1 MSITHSY
8 INHTQVRLFYKVL
21 CTSLVIMK
29 VPNMFQSVIQSLRKE
44 LTLNDILWG
53 IIPLILFILS
63 NNRYSISYVDGL
75 LTQGSLVTVAL
86 TNIVVALLLS
96 VRKIW
101 PEQAAIIFIVIC
113 IVQVIFGP
121 AQLFADFFGFVLLVN
136 AIARGNPTHTKV
148 FVITAYITTIL
159 SCALISWNVVMGPI
173 YGNNHSKS
181 SYTCS
186 VRNINSS
193 NIKNCV
199 SNILNFAIPSII
211 FAIIITTITVII
223 GYWQRTHV
231 HTIQL
236 LQEHNNAIR
245 AYRRKAQHI
254 AVTAERARIARDMH
268 DIVAHTLSII
278 IVQADGGRYAAT
290 QNISL
295 AKKTMHI
302 IKNEAER
309 AVHDMRRLL
318 EALTDAPSGKLD
330 FNHVP
335 SLIEQAKI
343 ASPKNIFWHTVD
355 GINSS
360 NKLNK
365 NAQTVAYRIIQEALT
380 NIRKH
385 AGECVK
391 VNIHEEWN
399 NQGLTLKITNEIH
412 KIEANQ
418 EQNSGAPH
426 KNGYGL
432 IGMKERIENLHGT
445 LDYGKL
451 NDGTFSIVA
460 FIPYSYSADQSN
472 STASVLN
479 SIHNVT
485 NKNAKVNNQA
495 EAQTKPANVK
505 PADVNVPTSSNVLPY
520 VLPEANTSKNR
531 IEKVSQWFEQHWL
544 IGDIIYA
551 SPWVVMMLFLPTY
564 DFIVGVGMSS
574 QYSNSLSLQILYKV
588 FTLTTMVPFMFRRK
602 APTACAIVAAVFSAI
617 QLILL
622 PDILFANFFIP
633 NIIYAAVL
641 YGKKRAWQWVSA
653 VVLAESAIFAV
664 KIGIATKNIPQTET
678 PIRFFTSNIATTNF
692 YDFMQ
697 FASVGLVFGF
707 IVAIICFT
715 VIAFAYYRRNDD
727 NNLLLLKARRTE
739 LEQEQKQLEVLAANA
754 ERQRLSSNIQQ
765 KVAITLHKVID
776 AANSGIDMLN
786 KYEKTNSNAE
796 NTESTETEKP
806 QEQSEEISKAFK
818 NIGDEGRSA
827 LKYMRKL
834 LGVLR
839 ETGSSV
845 HSANNT
851 ANVAEIAIRPA
862 APLDE
867 QIQHNAINK
876 Q

>member
-1 MSITHSY
+1 MKIS
-8 INHTQVRLFYKVL
+8 HTFNSCIQRLR
-21 CTSLVIMK
+21 T
-29 VPNMFQSVIQSLRKE
+29 E

-53 IIPLILFILS
+53 IIPFILFMLS
-63 NNRYSISYVDGL
+63 SDRYVISNVDGF
-75 LTQGSLVTVAL
+75 LTQGSLITVTL
-86 TNIVVALLLS
+86 INIVVALLLS
-96 VRKIW
+96 VQKLW
-101 PEQAAIIFIVIC
+101 PEQSATIFIVIC
-113 IVQVIFGP
+113 IVQVAFGST
-121 AQLFADFFGFVLLVN
+121 QLFADFFGFVLLVN
-136 AIARGNPTHTKV
+136 AIARGNPEHSKA
-148 FVITAYITTIL
+148 FVIAAYVTTVL
-159 SCALISWNVVMGPI
+159 SYAIISWNIVMGPI
-173 YGNNHSKS
+173 YGNNHSKA

-186 VRNINSS
+186 VQHINSS

-236 LQEHNNAIR
+236 LQDHNNAIR

-290 QNISL
+290 KDISL
-295 AKKTMHI
+295 AKKTMYI

-318 EALTDAPSGKLD
+318 EALTDAPSGQLD
-330 FNHVP
+330 FNHIP

-355 GINSS
+355 GINSQ
-360 NKLNK
+360 NRFNTD
-365 NAQTVAYRIIQEALT
+365 AQTVAYRVVQESLT

-385 AGECVK
+385 AGDGVK
-391 VNIHEEWN
+391 INIHEQWK

-412 KIEANQ
+412 KTEANQ
-418 EQNSGAPH
+418 TQNSNAQH

-432 IGMKERIENLHGT
+432 IGMKERLENLHGT
-445 LDYGKL
+445 LDYGKM

-485 NKNAKVNNQA
+485 HKNAKVNNQA
-495 EAQTKPANVK
+495 EAQTKPENANVS
-505 PADVNVPTSSNVLPY
+505 TSSEVSTNVLPY

-531 IEKVSQWFEQHWL
+531 IEKVSQWFEQHWI
-544 IGDIIYA
+544 IGDVIYA
-551 SPWVVMMLFLPTY
+551 SPWTVLMLFIPTY
-564 DFIVGVGMSS
+564 DFIVGNVMHS
-574 QYSNSLSLQILYKV
+574 QYSSSLLVQILYIV

-602 APTACAIVAAVFSAI
+602 APTMCAIIAAVFSAI
-617 QLILL
+617 QLICL
-622 PDILFANFFIP
+622 PNILFANFFIP
-633 NIIYAAVL
+633 AIVYAAVL
-641 YGKKRAWQWVSA
+641 YGKKHAWQWVSA

-664 KIGIATKNIPQTET
+664 KIGVASRNIPQNET
-678 PIRFFTSNIATTNF
+678 PIRFFTSNAYTTNF
-692 YDFMQ
+692 YDIMQ
-697 FASVGLVFGF
+697 MASVGLIFGF
-707 IVAIICFT
+707 IVALICFAA
-715 VIAFAYYRRNDD
+715 IAFAYYRRNDD
-727 NNLLLLKARRTE
+727 NNLLILKARRTE

-754 ERQRLSSNIQQ
+754 ERQRISANIQQ
-765 KVAITLHKVID
+765 KVAVTLHKVID

-796 NTESTETEKP
+796 NQKSKEPEQL
-806 QEQSEEISKAFK
+806 QEQSEAISKAFK
-818 NIGDEGRSA
+818 NISDEGRSA

-834 LGVLR
+834 LGILR

-845 HSANNT
+845 NSANNS
-851 ANVAEIAIRPA
+851 ANVSEIAVRPA

-867 QIQHNAINK
+867 QIQHNALNTTH
-876 Q
+876 

>member
-1 MSITHSY
+1 MKISRTFNSCI
-8 INHTQVRLFYKVL
+8 QRLR
-21 CTSLVIMK
+21 
-29 VPNMFQSVIQSLRKE
+29 NE

-63 NNRYSISYVDGL
+63 SNRYVISNVDGF
-75 LTQGSLVTVAL
+75 LTQSSLITVTL
-86 TNIVVALLLS
+86 INIVVALLLS
-96 VRKIW
+96 LRKLW
-101 PEQAAIIFIVIC
+101 PEQAATIFIVIC
-113 IVQVIFGP
+113 IVQVAFGP
-121 AQLFADFFGFVLLVN
+121 TQLFADFFGFVLLVN
-136 AIARGNPTHTKV
+136 AIARGNPEHSKA
-148 FVITAYITTIL
+148 FVIAAYVTTVL
-159 SCALISWNVVMGPI
+159 SCAIISWNAVMGPI

-186 VRNINSS
+186 VRNIDSS

-211 FAIIITTITVII
+211 FAIITTTITVII

-236 LQEHNNAIR
+236 LQDHNNSIR
-245 AYRRKAQHI
+245 AYRKKAQHI

-290 QNISL
+290 KDISL

-318 EALTDAPSGKLD
+318 ESLTDAPSGQLD

-355 GINSS
+355 GINSQ
-360 NKLNK
+360 NRLNAD
-365 NAQTVAYRIIQEALT
+365 AQTVAYRVVQESLT

-385 AGECVK
+385 AGDGVK
-391 VNIHEEWN
+391 VNIHEQWN

-412 KIEANQ
+412 KTEANQ
-418 EQNSGAPH
+418 TQNSNAQH

-432 IGMKERIENLHGT
+432 IGMKERLENLHGT

-485 NKNAKVNNQA
+485 HKNAKVNNESAAQA
-495 EAQTKPANVK
+495 EPANVK

-551 SPWVVMMLFLPTY
+551 SPWVVMMLFIPTY
-564 DFIVGVGMSS
+564 DFTVGTGMTS
-574 QYSNSLSLQILYKV
+574 QYSSSLSSQILYRV
-588 FTLTTMVPFMFRRK
+588 FTLTTMIPFMFRRK
-602 APTACAIVAAVFSAI
+602 SPTTCAIVAAVFSAI
-617 QLILL
+617 QLIFL
-622 PDILFANFFIP
+622 PNILFANFFIP
-633 NIIYAAVL
+633 NIIYTAVL

-653 VVLAESAIFAV
+653 IVLAESAIFAV
-664 KIGIATKNIPQTET
+664 KIGIATRNIPQNET
-678 PIRFFTSNIATTNF
+678 PIQFFASNAYTTNF
-692 YDFMQ
+692 YDIMQ
-697 FASVGLVFGF
+697 MASVGLAFGF
-707 IVAIICFT
+707 VVALICFT
-715 VIAFAYYRRNDD
+715 VIAFAYSRRNDD

-754 ERQRLSSNIQQ
+754 ERQRLSANIQQ
-765 KVAITLHKVID
+765 KVAVTLHKVID

-786 KYEKTNSNAE
+786 EYEEARNNIKNQNCA
-796 NTESTETEKP
+796 KP
-806 QEQSEEISKAFK
+806 EQALEQSEAIRKSFK
-818 NIGDEGRSA
+818 NISDEGRSA

-834 LGVLR
+834 LGILR
-839 ETGSSV
+839 ETSSSV
-845 HSANNT
+845 NSTNNSANVT
-851 ANVAEIAIRPA
+851 EIAVRPA
-862 APLDE
+862 PSLDE
-867 QIQHNAINK
+867 QIQHNALNK
-876 Q
+876 QE

>member
-1 MSITHSY
+1 
-8 INHTQVRLFYKVL
+8 
-21 CTSLVIMK
+21 MK
-29 VPNMFQSVIQSLRKE
+29 VPNMFQSVIQRLRKE
-44 LTLNDILWG
+44 LTLNDILWF
-53 IIPLILFILS
+53 IIPFVLFILS
-63 NNRYSISYVDGL
+63 SNRYVISNVDGF
-75 LTQGSLVTVAL
+75 LTQSSLIAL
-86 TNIVVALLLS
+86 ILINIVVALLLS
-96 VRKIW
+96 VRKLW
-101 PEQAAIIFIVIC
+101 PEHAAITFIVIC
-113 IVQVIFGP
+113 IMQVIFGP
-121 AQLFADFFGFVLLVN
+121 IQLFADFFGFVLLVN
-136 AIARGNPTHTKV
+136 AIARGNPEHSKA
-148 FVITAYITTIL
+148 FVIASYVTTVL
-159 SCALISWNVVMGPI
+159 SCALISWNAVMGPI

-199 SNILNFAIPSII
+199 SNILDFAIPSII

-236 LQEHNNAIR
+236 LQDHNNAIR
-245 AYRRKAQHI
+245 AYRKKAQHI

-290 QNISL
+290 KDISL

-318 EALTDAPSGKLD
+318 EALTDAPSGQLD

-355 GINSS
+355 GMNSQ
-360 NKLNK
+360 NRLNAD
-365 NAQTVAYRIIQEALT
+365 AQTVAYRVVQESLT

-385 AGECVK
+385 AGDGIK
-391 VNIHEEWN
+391 INIHEQWKD
-399 NQGLTLKITNEIH
+399 QGLTLKITNEIH

-418 EQNSGAPH
+418 TQNSGAPH

-445 LDYGKL
+445 LDYGKM

-460 FIPYSYSADQSN
+460 FIPYSYSTDESN

-479 SIHNVT
+479 SIYNVT
-485 NKNAKVNNQA
+485 HNAKVNNQA
-495 EAQTKPANVK
+495 EAQTKPENANVS
-505 PADVNVPTSSNVLPY
+505 TSSEVSTNVLPY

-622 PDILFANFFIP
+622 PNILFANFFIP

-664 KIGIATKNIPQTET
+664 KIGISSKNIPQTET

-806 QEQSEEISKAFK
+806 QEQSEAISKAFK
-818 NIGDEGRSA
+818 NISDEGRSA
-827 LKYMRKL
+827 LKYLRKL
-834 LGVLR
+834 LGILR

-845 HSANNT
+845 NSANKG

-867 QIQHNAINK
+867 QIQHNALNK

>member
-1 MSITHSY
+1 
-8 INHTQVRLFYKVL
+8 
-21 CTSLVIMK
+21 MK
-29 VPNMFQSVIQSLRKE
+29 VPNMFQSVIQRLRKE

-63 NNRYSISYVDGL
+63 SDRYVISNVDGF
-75 LTQGSLVTVAL
+75 LTQGSLITVTL
-86 TNIVVALLLS
+86 INIVVALLLS
-96 VRKIW
+96 LRKLW
-101 PEQAAIIFIVIC
+101 PEQAATIFIVIC
-113 IVQVIFGP
+113 IVQVAFGP
-121 AQLFADFFGFVLLVN
+121 TQLFADFFGFVLLVN
-136 AIARGNPTHTKV
+136 AIARGNPEHSKA
-148 FVITAYITTIL
+148 FVIAAYVTTVL
-159 SCALISWNVVMGPI
+159 SCAVISWNTVMGPI
-173 YGNNHSKS
+173 YGTNHSKA

-186 VRNINSS
+186 VQNINSS
-193 NIKNCV
+193 SIKNCV

-236 LQEHNNAIR
+236 LQDHNNAIR

-290 QNISL
+290 KDISL

-318 EALTDAPSGKLD
+318 EALTDAPSCQLD
-330 FNHVP
+330 FNHIP

-355 GINSS
+355 GINSQ
-360 NKLNK
+360 NRLNTD
-365 NAQTVAYRIIQEALT
+365 AQTVAYRVVQESLT

-399 NQGLTLKITNEIH
+399 NQGLKLKITNEIH

-418 EQNSGAPH
+418 TQNSNAPH

-472 STASVLN
+472 TTVSVLN

-485 NKNAKVNNQA
+485 HKNAKVNNESAAQA
-495 EAQTKPANVK
+495 NPANVK
-505 PADVNVPTSSNVLPY
+505 PADVNVPTSSKVLPK
-520 VLPEANTSKNR
+520 VLPETNASQNR

-564 DFIVGVGMSS
+564 DFIVGVGISS

-588 FTLTTMVPFMFRRK
+588 FTLTTMIPFMFRRK

-622 PDILFANFFIP
+622 PNILFANFFIP

-641 YGKKRAWQWVSA
+641 YGKKHAWQWVSS

-664 KIGIATKNIPQTET
+664 KIGISSKNIPQTET

-707 IVAIICFT
+707 IVALICFAA
-715 VIAFAYYRRNDD
+715 IAFAYSRRNDD
-727 NNLLLLKARRTE
+727 NNLLILKARRTE

-796 NTESTETEKP
+796 NRKSSEPEQS

-845 HSANNT
+845 HSANNA
-851 ANVAEIAIRPA
+851 ANVTEIAIRPA

-867 QIQHNAINK
+867 QIQHNALNK
-876 Q
+876 KD

>member
-1 MSITHSY
+1 MKISRTFNSCI
-8 INHTQVRLFYKVL
+8 QRLR
-21 CTSLVIMK
+21 
-29 VPNMFQSVIQSLRKE
+29 NE

-63 NNRYSISYVDGL
+63 SDRYVISNVDGF
-75 LTQGSLVTVAL
+75 LTQGSLITVTL
-86 TNIVVALLLS
+86 INIVVALLLS
-96 VRKIW
+96 VRKLW
-101 PEQAAIIFIVIC
+101 PEQSATIFIVIC

-121 AQLFADFFGFVLLVN
+121 TQLFADFFGFVLLVN
-136 AIARGNPTHTKV
+136 AIARGNTEHSKA
-148 FVITAYITTIL
+148 FVIAAYVTTVL
-159 SCALISWNVVMGPI
+159 SCAVISWNIVMGPI
-173 YGNNHSKS
+173 YGINHSKA

-186 VRNINSS
+186 VQNINSS

-236 LQEHNNAIR
+236 LQDHNNAIR
-245 AYRRKAQHI
+245 AYRKKAQNI

-290 QNISL
+290 KDISL

-318 EALTDAPSGKLD
+318 EALTDAPSCQLD
-330 FNHVP
+330 FNHIP

-355 GINSS
+355 GINSQ
-360 NKLNK
+360 NRFNTD
-365 NAQTVAYRIIQEALT
+365 AQTVAYRVVQESLT

-399 NQGLTLKITNEIH
+399 NQGLKLKITNEIN
-412 KIEANQ
+412 KLEANQ
-418 EQNSGAPH
+418 EQNSGVPH

-485 NKNAKVNNQA
+485 HKNAKVNNQA
-495 EAQTKPANVK
+495 EAQTKPENANVS
-505 PADVNVPTSSNVLPY
+505 TSSEVSTNVLPY
-520 VLPEANTSKNR
+520 VLPETNASQNR

-564 DFIVGVGMSS
+564 DFTVGTGMTS
-574 QYSNSLSLQILYKV
+574 QYSSSLSSQILYRV
-588 FTLTTMVPFMFRRK
+588 FTLTTMIPFMFRRK
-602 APTACAIVAAVFSAI
+602 SPTTCAIVAAVFSAI
-617 QLILL
+617 QLIFL
-622 PDILFANFFIP
+622 PNILFANFFIP
-633 NIIYAAVL
+633 NIIYTAVL

-664 KIGIATKNIPQTET
+664 KIGIATRNIPQNET
-678 PIRFFTSNIATTNF
+678 PIQFFASNAYTTNF
-692 YDFMQ
+692 YDIMQ
-697 FASVGLVFGF
+697 MASVGLAFGF
-707 IVAIICFT
+707 VVALICFT
-715 VIAFAYYRRNDD
+715 VIAFAYSRRNDD

-754 ERQRLSSNIQQ
+754 ERQRLSANIQQ
-765 KVAITLHKVID
+765 KVAVTLHKVID

-786 KYEKTNSNAE
+786 EYEEARNNIKNQNCA
-796 NTESTETEKP
+796 KP
-806 QEQSEEISKAFK
+806 EQALEQSEAIRKSFK
-818 NIGDEGRSA
+818 NISDEGRSA

-834 LGVLR
+834 LGILR
-839 ETGSSV
+839 ETSSSV
-845 HSANNT
+845 NSTNNSANVT
-851 ANVAEIAIRPA
+851 EIAVRPA
-862 APLDE
+862 PSLDE
-867 QIQHNAINK
+867 QIQHNALNK
-876 Q
+876 QE

>member
-1 MSITHSY
+1 
-8 INHTQVRLFYKVL
+8 
-21 CTSLVIMK
+21 MK
-29 VPNMFQSVIQSLRKE
+29 VPNMFQSVIQRLRKE

-63 NNRYSISYVDGL
+63 SDRYVISNVDGF
-75 LTQGSLVTVAL
+75 LTQGSLITVTL
-86 TNIVVALLLS
+86 INIVVALLLS
-96 VRKIW
+96 LRKLW
-101 PEQAAIIFIVIC
+101 PEQAATIFIVIC

-121 AQLFADFFGFVLLVN
+121 TQLFADFFGFVLLVN
-136 AIARGNPTHTKV
+136 AIARGNTEHSKA
-148 FVITAYITTIL
+148 FVIAAYVTTVL
-159 SCALISWNVVMGPI
+159 SCAVISWNIVMGPI
-173 YGNNHSKS
+173 YGINHSKA

-186 VRNINSS
+186 VQNINSS
-193 NIKNCV
+193 SIKNCV

-236 LQEHNNAIR
+236 LQDYNNSIR
-245 AYRRKAQHI
+245 TYRKKAQHI

-290 QNISL
+290 KDISL

-318 EALTDAPSGKLD
+318 EALTDAPSAQLD
-330 FNHVP
+330 FNHIP

-355 GINSS
+355 GINSQ
-360 NKLNK
+360 NRLNAD
-365 NAQTVAYRIIQEALT
+365 AQTVAYRVVQESLT

-385 AGECVK
+385 AGDGIK
-391 VNIHEEWN
+391 INIHEQWKD
-399 NQGLTLKITNEIH
+399 QGLTLKITNEIN
-412 KIEANQ
+412 KLEANQ
-418 EQNSGAPH
+418 EQNSGVPH

-485 NKNAKVNNQA
+485 NKNAKVNNQSA
-495 EAQTKPANVK
+495 AQTKPANVK
-505 PADVNVPTSSNVLPY
+505 PADVNVPTSSKVLPY

-588 FTLTTMVPFMFRRK
+588 FTLTTMIPFMFRRK

-622 PDILFANFFIP
+622 PNILFANFFIP

-664 KIGIATKNIPQTET
+664 KIGISSKNIPQTET

-707 IVAIICFT
+707 IVALICFAA
-715 VIAFAYYRRNDD
+715 IAFAYSRRNDD
-727 NNLLLLKARRTE
+727 NNLMLLKARRTE
-739 LEQEQKQLEVLAANA
+739 LEKEQKQLAILAANA
-754 ERQRLSSNIQQ
+754 ERQRLSANIQQ
-765 KVAITLHKVID
+765 KVAVTLHKVID

-786 KYEKTNSNAE
+786 EYEEARNNIKNQNCA
-796 NTESTETEKP
+796 KP
-806 QEQSEEISKAFK
+806 EQALEQSEAIRKSFK
-818 NIGDEGRSA
+818 NISDEGRSA

-834 LGVLR
+834 LGILR
-839 ETGSSV
+839 ETSSSV
-845 HSANNT
+845 NSTNNSANVT
-851 ANVAEIAIRPA
+851 EIAVRPA
-862 APLDE
+862 PSLDE
-867 QIQHNAINK
+867 QIQHNALNK
-876 Q
+876 QE

>member
-1 MSITHSY
+1 
-8 INHTQVRLFYKVL
+8 
-21 CTSLVIMK
+21 MK
-29 VPNMFQSVIQSLRKE
+29 VPNMFQSVIQRLRKE

-63 NNRYSISYVDGL
+63 SDRYVISNVDGF
-75 LTQGSLVTVAL
+75 LTQGSLITVTL
-86 TNIVVALLLS
+86 INIVVALLLS
-96 VRKIW
+96 VRKLW
-101 PEQAAIIFIVIC
+101 PEQSATIFIVIC

-121 AQLFADFFGFVLLVN
+121 TQLFADFFGFVLLVN
-136 AIARGNPTHTKV
+136 AIARGNPEHSKA
-148 FVITAYITTIL
+148 FVIAAYVTTVL
-159 SCALISWNVVMGPI
+159 SCAVISWNTVMGPI
-173 YGNNHSKS
+173 YGINHSKA

-186 VRNINSS
+186 VQNINSS
-193 NIKNCV
+193 SIKNCV

-236 LQEHNNAIR
+236 LQDHNNAIR

-290 QNISL
+290 KDIAL

-318 EALTDAPSGKLD
+318 EALTDAPSCQLD
-330 FNHVP
+330 FNHIP

-355 GINSS
+355 GINSQ
-360 NKLNK
+360 NRLNTD
-365 NAQTVAYRIIQEALT
+365 AQTVAYRVVQESLT

-385 AGECVK
+385 AGDGVK
-391 VNIHEEWN
+391 INIHEQWN

-412 KIEANQ
+412 KTEANQ
-418 EQNSGAPH
+418 TQNSNAQH

-432 IGMKERIENLHGT
+432 IGMKERLENLHGT

-505 PADVNVPTSSNVLPY
+505 PADVNVPTSSKVLPY
-520 VLPEANTSKNR
+520 VLPEANASQNR

-588 FTLTTMVPFMFRRK
+588 FTLTTMIPFMFRRK

-622 PDILFANFFIP
+622 PNILFANFFIP

-664 KIGIATKNIPQTET
+664 KIGISSKNIPQTET

-786 KYEKTNSNAE
+786 KYEKSNSNAE
-796 NTESTETEKP
+796 NTESKETEKP
-806 QEQSEEISKAFK
+806 QEQSEAISKAFK
-818 NIGDEGRSA
+818 NISDEGRSA
-827 LKYMRKL
+827 LKYLRKL
-834 LGVLR
+834 LGILR

-845 HSANNT
+845 NSANKG

-867 QIQHNAINK
+867 QIQHNALNK

>member
-1 MSITHSY
+1 
-8 INHTQVRLFYKVL
+8 
-21 CTSLVIMK
+21 
-29 VPNMFQSVIQSLRKE
+29 MFQSVIQRLRKE

-63 NNRYSISYVDGL
+63 SDRYVISNVDGF
-75 LTQGSLVTVAL
+75 LTQGSLITVTL
-86 TNIVVALLLS
+86 INIVVALLLS
-96 VRKIW
+96 LRKLW
-101 PEQAAIIFIVIC
+101 PEQAATIFIVIC

-121 AQLFADFFGFVLLVN
+121 TQLFADFFGFVLLVN
-136 AIARGNPTHTKV
+136 AIARGNPEHSKA
-148 FVITAYITTIL
+148 FVIAAYATTVL
-159 SCALISWNVVMGPI
+159 SCAVISWNTVMGPI
-173 YGNNHSKS
+173 YGINHSKA

-186 VRNINSS
+186 VQNINSS
-193 NIKNCV
+193 SIKNCV

-236 LQEHNNAIR
+236 LQDHNNAIR

-290 QNISL
+290 KDIAL

-318 EALTDAPSGKLD
+318 EALTDAPSCQLD
-330 FNHVP
+330 FNHIP

-355 GINSS
+355 GINSQ
-360 NKLNK
+360 NRLNTD
-365 NAQTVAYRIIQEALT
+365 AQTVAYRVVQESLT

-385 AGECVK
+385 AGDGVK
-391 VNIHEEWN
+391 INIHEQWN

-412 KIEANQ
+412 KTEANQ
-418 EQNSGAPH
+418 TQNSNAQH

-432 IGMKERIENLHGT
+432 IGMKERLENLHGT

-505 PADVNVPTSSNVLPY
+505 PADVNVPTSSKVLPY
-520 VLPEANTSKNR
+520 VLPEANASQNR

-588 FTLTTMVPFMFRRK
+588 FTLTTMIPFMFRRK

-622 PDILFANFFIP
+622 PNILFANFFIP

-664 KIGIATKNIPQTET
+664 KIGISSKNIPQTET

-786 KYEKTNSNAE
+786 KYEKSNSNAE
-796 NTESTETEKP
+796 NTESKETEKP
-806 QEQSEEISKAFK
+806 QEQSEAISKAFK
-818 NIGDEGRSA
+818 NISDEGRSA
-827 LKYMRKL
+827 LKYLRKL
-834 LGVLR
+834 LGILR

-845 HSANNT
+845 NSANKG

-867 QIQHNAINK
+867 QIQHNALNK

>member
-1 MSITHSY
+1 
-8 INHTQVRLFYKVL
+8 
-21 CTSLVIMK
+21 
-29 VPNMFQSVIQSLRKE
+29 MFQSVIQRLRKE

-63 NNRYSISYVDGL
+63 SDRYVISNVDGF
-75 LTQGSLVTVAL
+75 LTQGSLITVTL
-86 TNIVVALLLS
+86 INIVVALLLS
-96 VRKIW
+96 LRKLW
-101 PEQAAIIFIVIC
+101 PEQAATIFIVIC
-113 IVQVIFGP
+113 IVQVAFGP
-121 AQLFADFFGFVLLVN
+121 TQLFADFFGFVLLVN
-136 AIARGNPTHTKV
+136 AIARGNPEHSKA
-148 FVITAYITTIL
+148 FVIAAYVTTVL
-159 SCALISWNVVMGPI
+159 SCAVISWNTVMGPI
-173 YGNNHSKS
+173 YGINHSKA

-186 VRNINSS
+186 VQNINSS
-193 NIKNCV
+193 SIKNCV

-236 LQEHNNAIR
+236 LQDHNNAIR

-290 QNISL
+290 KDIAL

-318 EALTDAPSGKLD
+318 EALTDAPSCQLD
-330 FNHVP
+330 FNHIP

-355 GINSS
+355 GINSQ
-360 NKLNK
+360 NRLNTD
-365 NAQTVAYRIIQEALT
+365 AQTVAYRVVQESLT

-385 AGECVK
+385 AGDGVK
-391 VNIHEEWN
+391 INIHEQWN

-412 KIEANQ
+412 KTEANQ
-418 EQNSGAPH
+418 TQNSNAQH

-432 IGMKERIENLHGT
+432 IGMKERLENLHGT

-505 PADVNVPTSSNVLPY
+505 PADVNVPTSSKVLPY

-588 FTLTTMVPFMFRRK
+588 FTLTTMIPFMFRRK

-622 PDILFANFFIP
+622 PNILFANFFIP

-664 KIGIATKNIPQTET
+664 KIGISSKNIPQTET

-786 KYEKTNSNAE
+786 KYEKSNSNAE
-796 NTESTETEKP
+796 NRKSSEPKQS

-827 LKYMRKL
+827 LKYLRKL
-834 LGVLR
+834 LGILR

-845 HSANNT
+845 NLANNG
-851 ANVAEIAIRPA
+851 ANTTEIAIRPA

-867 QIQHNAINK
+867 QIQHNALNK
-876 Q
+876 QE

>member
-1 MSITHSY
+1 
-8 INHTQVRLFYKVL
+8 
-21 CTSLVIMK
+21 MK
-29 VPNMFQSVIQSLRKE
+29 VPNMFQSVIQRLRKE

-63 NNRYSISYVDGL
+63 SDRYVISNVDGF
-75 LTQGSLVTVAL
+75 LTQSSLITVTL
-86 TNIVVALLLS
+86 INIVVALLLS
-96 VRKIW
+96 LRKLW
-101 PEQAAIIFIVIC
+101 PEQAATIFIVIC

-121 AQLFADFFGFVLLVN
+121 TQLFADFFGFVLLVN
-136 AIARGNPTHTKV
+136 AIARGNPEHSKA
-148 FVITAYITTIL
+148 FVIAAYVTTVL
-159 SCALISWNVVMGPI
+159 SCAVISWNIVMGPI
-173 YGNNHSKS
+173 YGINHSKA

-186 VRNINSS
+186 VRNIDSS

-236 LQEHNNAIR
+236 LQDHNNAIR

-290 QNISL
+290 KDIAL

-318 EALTDAPSGKLD
+318 EALTDAPSCQLD
-330 FNHVP
+330 FNHIP

-399 NQGLTLKITNEIH
+399 NQGLILKITNEIH
-412 KIEANQ
+412 KIEDSKA
-418 EQNSGAPH
+418 QNSNAQH

-432 IGMKERIENLHGT
+432 IGMKERLENLHGT

-460 FIPYSYSADQSN
+460 FIPYSYSTDQSN
-472 STASVLN
+472 TTASVLN
-479 SIHNVT
+479 SIPNVT
-485 NKNAKVNNQA
+485 YKNTKVNNQSA
-495 EAQTKPANVK
+495 AQTKPANVK
-505 PADVNVPTSSNVLPY
+505 PADVNVPTSSKVLPK
-520 VLPEANTSKNR
+520 VLPETNASQNR

-551 SPWVVMMLFLPTY
+551 SPWVVMMLFIPTY
-564 DFIVGVGMSS
+564 DFTVGTGMTS
-574 QYSNSLSLQILYKV
+574 QYSSSLSSQILYKV
-588 FTLTTMVPFMFRRK
+588 FTLTTMIPFMFRRK
-602 APTACAIVAAVFSAI
+602 APTTCAIVAAVFSAI
-617 QLILL
+617 QLIFL

-664 KIGIATKNIPQTET
+664 KIGIATRNIPQTET
-678 PIRFFTSNIATTNF
+678 PIRFFTSNIVTTNF
-692 YDFMQ
+692 YDIMQ
-697 FASVGLVFGF
+697 MASVGLVFGF

-715 VIAFAYYRRNDD
+715 VIAFAYSRRNDD

-796 NTESTETEKP
+796 NRKSSEPKQS

-818 NIGDEGRSA
+818 NIGNEGRSA
-827 LKYMRKL
+827 LKYLRKL
-834 LGVLR
+834 LGILR

-845 HSANNT
+845 NLANNG
-851 ANVAEIAIRPA
+851 ANVTEIAIRPA
-862 APLDE
+862 PSLDE
-867 QIQHNAINK
+867 QIQHNALNK
-876 Q
+876 QE

>member
-1 MSITHSY
+1 
-8 INHTQVRLFYKVL
+8 
-21 CTSLVIMK
+21 MK
-29 VPNMFQSVIQSLRKE
+29 VPNMFQSVIQRLRKE

-63 NNRYSISYVDGL
+63 SDRYVISNVDGF
-75 LTQGSLVTVAL
+75 LTQGSLITVTL
-86 TNIVVALLLS
+86 INIVVALLLS
-96 VRKIW
+96 LRKLW
-101 PEQAAIIFIVIC
+101 PEQAATIFIVIC

-121 AQLFADFFGFVLLVN
+121 TQLFADFFGFVLLVN
-136 AIARGNPTHTKV
+136 AIARGNPEHSKA
-148 FVITAYITTIL
+148 FVIAAYATTVL
-159 SCALISWNVVMGPI
+159 SCAVISWNTVMGPI
-173 YGNNHSKS
+173 YGINHSKA

-186 VRNINSS
+186 VQNINSS
-193 NIKNCV
+193 SIKNCV

-236 LQEHNNAIR
+236 LQDHNNAIR

-290 QNISL
+290 KDIAL

-318 EALTDAPSGKLD
+318 EALTDAPSCQLD
-330 FNHVP
+330 FNHIP

-355 GINSS
+355 GINSQ
-360 NKLNK
+360 NRLNTD
-365 NAQTVAYRIIQEALT
+365 AQTVAYRVVQESLT

-385 AGECVK
+385 AGDGVK
-391 VNIHEEWN
+391 INIHEQWN

-412 KIEANQ
+412 KTEANQ
-418 EQNSGAPH
+418 TQNSNAQH

-432 IGMKERIENLHGT
+432 IGMKERLENLHGT

-505 PADVNVPTSSNVLPY
+505 PADVNVPTSSKVLPY
-520 VLPEANTSKNR
+520 VLPEANASQNR

-588 FTLTTMVPFMFRRK
+588 FTLTTMIPFMFRRK

-622 PDILFANFFIP
+622 PNILFANFFIP

-664 KIGIATKNIPQTET
+664 KIGISSKNIPQTET

-786 KYEKTNSNAE
+786 KYEKSNSNAE
-796 NTESTETEKP
+796 NTESKETEKP
-806 QEQSEEISKAFK
+806 QEQSEAISKAFK
-818 NIGDEGRSA
+818 NISDEGRSA
-827 LKYMRKL
+827 LKYLRKL
-834 LGVLR
+834 LGILR

-845 HSANNT
+845 NSANKG

-867 QIQHNAINK
+867 QIQHNALNK

>member
-1 MSITHSY
+1 
-8 INHTQVRLFYKVL
+8 
-21 CTSLVIMK
+21 MK
-29 VPNMFQSVIQSLRKE
+29 VPNMFQSVIQRLRKE
-44 LTLNDILWG
+44 LTLNDILWF
-53 IIPLILFILS
+53 IIPFILFILS
-63 NNRYSISYVDGL
+63 INRYVISNVDGF
-75 LTQGSLVTVAL
+75 LTQSSLIAVIL
-86 TNIVVALLLS
+86 INIVVALLLS
-96 VRKIW
+96 VRKLW
-101 PEQAAIIFIVIC
+101 PEQAAITFIVIC

-121 AQLFADFFGFVLLVN
+121 IQLFADFFGFVLLVN
-136 AIARGNPTHTKV
+136 AIARGNPEHSKA
-148 FVITAYITTIL
+148 FVIASYVTTVL
-159 SCALISWNVVMGPI
+159 SCALISWNAVMGPI

-199 SNILNFAIPSII
+199 SNILDFAIPSII

-290 QNISL
+290 KDISL

-318 EALTDAPSGKLD
+318 EALTDAPSNDTNL
-330 FNHVP
+330 NHVP
-335 SLIEQAKI
+335 SLIEQARI
-343 ASPKNIFWHTVD
+343 ASPNNIFWHTVD

-399 NQGLTLKITNEIH
+399 NQGLILKITNEIH
-412 KIEANQ
+412 KIEDSKA
-418 EQNSGAPH
+418 QNSNAQH

-460 FIPYSYSADQSN
+460 FIPYSYSTDQSN
-472 STASVLN
+472 TTASLLN
-479 SIHNVT
+479 SIPNVT
-485 NKNAKVNNQA
+485 YENAKINNQSV
-495 EAQTKPANVK
+495 EQTKLAN
-505 PADVNVPTSSNVLPY
+505 ANAPTSSKVLPE
-520 VLPEANTSKNR
+520 VLPEANASRNK

-564 DFIVGVGMSS
+564 DFIVGNGMSS
-574 QYSNSLSLQILYKV
+574 QYSNSLPSQILYKV

-602 APTACAIVAAVFSAI
+602 APTTCAIVAAIFSAI
-617 QLILL
+617 QLIFL
-622 PDILFANFFIP
+622 PNILFANLFIP
-633 NIIYAAVL
+633 SIIYSAVL
-641 YGKKRAWQWVSA
+641 YGKKRTWQWVSA
-653 VVLAESAIFAV
+653 VVLAESAIFSL
-664 KIGIATKNIPQTET
+664 KIGIASRNIPQNAT
-678 PIRFFTSNIATTNF
+678 PIQFFTSKIDTTNF
-692 YDFMQ
+692 YVIMQ
-697 FASVGLVFGF
+697 MASVGLVFGF
-707 IVAIICFT
+707 IVALICFAA
-715 VIAFAYYRRNDD
+715 IAFAYSRRNDD
-727 NNLLLLKARRTE
+727 NNLLILKARRTE

-776 AANSGIDMLN
+776 AANNGIDMLN
-786 KYEKTNSNAE
+786 KYEKANN
-796 NTESTETEKP
+796 NTENRKLSEPK
-806 QEQSEEISKAFK
+806 QSHEQSEEISKAFK

-839 ETGSSV
+839 ETGSSAN
-845 HSANNT
+845 SANNV

-867 QIQHNAINK
+867 QIQHSALNK
-876 Q
+876 QE

>member
-1 MSITHSY
+1 
-8 INHTQVRLFYKVL
+8 
-21 CTSLVIMK
+21 MK
-29 VPNMFQSVIQSLRKE
+29 VPNMFQSVIQRLRKE
-44 LTLNDILWG
+44 LSLNDILWG
-53 IIPLILFILS
+53 IIPFILFIFS
-63 NNRYSISYVDGL
+63 SNRYSISYVDGL
-75 LTQGSLVTVAL
+75 LTQSSLVTVAL
-86 TNIVVALLLS
+86 TNIVVPLLLS

-113 IVQVIFGP
+113 IVQVILGP
-121 AQLFADFFGFVLLVN
+121 TQLFADFFGFVLLVN

-148 FVITAYITTIL
+148 FVITAYVTTIL
-159 SCALISWNVVMGPI
+159 SCAVISWNVVMGAI
-173 YGNNHSKS
+173 YNNNHSKT
-181 SYTCS
+181 SYTC
-186 VRNINSS
+186 RIQDINSS

-309 AVHDMRRLL
+309 AVHDMCRLL
-318 EALTDAPSGKLD
+318 EALTDAPSNDTNL
-330 FNHVP
+330 NHVP
-335 SLIEQAKI
+335 SLIEQARI
-343 ASPKNIFWHTVD
+343 ASPNNIFWHTVD
-355 GINSS
+355 SINSS
-360 NKLNK
+360 HKLNK
-365 NAQTVAYRIIQEALT
+365 DAQTVAYRIIQEALT

-399 NQGLTLKITNEIH
+399 NQGLKLKITNEIH
-412 KIEANQ
+412 TIEANQ
-418 EQNSGAPH
+418 TQNSNAQH

-460 FIPYSYSADQSN
+460 FIPYSYSTDPSN
-472 STASVLN
+472 TTASVLT
-479 SIHNVT
+479 SIPNVT
-485 NKNAKVNNQA
+485 YKNAKINNQS
-495 EAQTKPANVK
+495 EAQAEPANVK
-505 PADVNVPTSSNVLPY
+505 PADVKVPTSSKVLPK
-520 VLPEANTSKNR
+520 VLPETNASQNR

-551 SPWVVMMLFLPTY
+551 SLWIVLMLFVPTY
-564 DFIVGVGMSS
+564 DFILGDGMSS
-574 QYSNSLSLQILYKV
+574 QYFNSPSLEIFYRV

-602 APTACAIVAAVFSAI
+602 SPTTCAIVAAIFSAI
-617 QLILL
+617 QLIFL
-622 PDILFANFFIP
+622 PNILFANLFIP
-633 NIIYAAVL
+633 SIIYSAVL
-641 YGKKRAWQWVSA
+641 YGKKRAWQWISA
-653 VVLAESAIFAV
+653 IVLLESAIFAL
-664 KIGIATKNIPQTET
+664 KIGIASRNIPKNATLIQ
-678 PIRFFTSNIATTNF
+678 FFTSNTDTTNF
-692 YDFMQ
+692 YIITQM
-697 FASVGLVFGF
+697 ASVGLVFGF
-707 IVAIICFT
+707 AVALICFI

-727 NNLLLLKARRTE
+727 NNLLLLKTRRTE

-765 KVAITLHKVID
+765 KVAVTLHKVID
-776 AANSGIDMLN
+776 AANSGIDILN
-786 KYEKTNSNAE
+786 KYEKANN
-796 NTESTETEKP
+796 NTENRYSAEPE
-806 QEQSEEISKAFK
+806 QSQGQSEEISKAFK

-834 LGVLR
+834 LGILR

-845 HSANNT
+845 HSANNG
-851 ANVAEIAIRPA
+851 ANVTEIAVRPA
-862 APLDE
+862 PSLDE
-867 QIQHNAINK
+867 QIQHSALNK
-876 Q
+876 QE

>member
-29 VPNMFQSVIQSLRKE
+29 VPNMFQSVIQPLRKE

-86 TNIVVALLLS
+86 TNIVVTLLLS

-318 EALTDAPSGKLD
+318 EALTDAPSNDTNL
-330 FNHVP
+330 NHVP
-335 SLIEQAKI
+335 SLIEQARI
-343 ASPKNIFWHTVD
+343 ASPNNIFWHTVD

-360 NKLNK
+360 HKLNK
-365 NAQTVAYRIIQEALT
+365 AAQTVAYRIIQEALT

-399 NQGLTLKITNEIH
+399 NQGLKLKITNEIH
-412 KIEANQ
+412 KIEVNQ
-418 EQNSGAPH
+418 TQNSNAQH

-445 LDYGKL
+445 LNYGKL

-460 FIPYSYSADQSN
+460 FIPYSYSTDPSN
-472 STASVLN
+472 TTASVLD
-479 SIHNVT
+479 SIPNVT
-485 NKNAKVNNQA
+485 YKNAKINNQSI
-495 EAQTKPANVK
+495 AQTKPAN
-505 PADVNVPTSSNVLPY
+505 ANVPTSSKVF
-520 VLPEANTSKNR
+520 PEVNASQNK

-551 SPWVVMMLFLPTY
+551 APWIVLMLFVPTY
-564 DFIVGVGMSS
+564 DFILGDGMSS
-574 QYSNSLSLQILYKV
+574 QYFDSLSLEIFYRV
-588 FTLTTMVPFMFRRK
+588 FTLATMVPFMFRRK
-602 APTACAIVAAVFSAI
+602 SPTTCAIVAAIFSAI
-617 QLILL
+617 QLIFL
-622 PDILFANFFIP
+622 PNILFANLFIP
-633 NIIYAAVL
+633 SIIYAAVL
-641 YGKKRAWQWVSA
+641 YGKKRAWQWISA
-653 VVLAESAIFAV
+653 IVLLESAIFAL
-664 KIGIATKNIPQTET
+664 KIGIASRNIPKNAT
-678 PIRFFTSNIATTNF
+678 PIQFFTSNIDTTNF
-692 YDFMQ
+692 YIIMQ
-697 FASVGLVFGF
+697 MASVGLVFGF
-707 IVAIICFT
+707 AVALICFT

-727 NNLLLLKARRTE
+727 NNLLLLKTRRTE

-765 KVAITLHKVID
+765 KVAVTLHKVID
-776 AANSGIDMLN
+776 AANNGIDMLN
-786 KYEKTNSNAE
+786 KYEKANN
-796 NTESTETEKP
+796 NTENRKSSDPE
-806 QEQSEEISKAFK
+806 QSQGQSEEISKAFK

-834 LGVLR
+834 LGILR

-845 HSANNT
+845 NSANNG
-851 ANVAEIAIRPA
+851 ANVTEIAVRPA
-862 APLDE
+862 PSLDE
-867 QIQHNAINK
+867 QIQHSALNK
-876 Q
+876 QE

>member
-1 MSITHSY
+1 
-8 INHTQVRLFYKVL
+8 
-21 CTSLVIMK
+21 MK
-29 VPNMFQSVIQSLRKE
+29 VPNMFQSVIQRLREE

-63 NNRYSISYVDGL
+63 SDRYVISNVDGF
-75 LTQGSLVTVAL
+75 LTQGSLITVTL
-86 TNIVVALLLS
+86 INIVVALLLS
-96 VRKIW
+96 VRKLW
-101 PEQAAIIFIVIC
+101 PEQAATIFIVIC
-113 IVQVIFGP
+113 IVQVAFGP
-121 AQLFADFFGFVLLVN
+121 TQLFADFFGFVLLVN
-136 AIARGNPTHTKV
+136 AIARGNPEHSKA
-148 FVITAYITTIL
+148 FVIAAYVTTVL
-159 SCALISWNVVMGPI
+159 SCAVISWNTVMGPI
-173 YGNNHSKS
+173 YGTNHSKA

-186 VRNINSS
+186 VQNINSS
-193 NIKNCV
+193 SIKNCV

-236 LQEHNNAIR
+236 LQDHNNAIR

-290 QNISL
+290 KDISL

-309 AVHDMRRLL
+309 AVYDMRRLL
-318 EALTDAPSGKLD
+318 EALTDAPSCQLD
-330 FNHVP
+330 FNHIP

-355 GINSS
+355 GINSQ
-360 NKLNK
+360 NRLNTD
-365 NAQTVAYRIIQEALT
+365 AQTVAYRVVQESLT

-399 NQGLTLKITNEIH
+399 NQGLKLKITNEIH

-418 EQNSGAPH
+418 TQNSNAPH

-472 STASVLN
+472 TTVSVLN

-485 NKNAKVNNQA
+485 HKNAKVNNESAAQA
-495 EAQTKPANVK
+495 NPANVK
-505 PADVNVPTSSNVLPY
+505 PADVNVPTSSKVLPK

-588 FTLTTMVPFMFRRK
+588 FTLTTMIPFMFRRK

-622 PDILFANFFIP
+622 PNILFANFFIP

-641 YGKKRAWQWVSA
+641 YGKKHAWQWVSS

-664 KIGIATKNIPQTET
+664 KIGISSKNIPQTET

-796 NTESTETEKP
+796 NTESKETEKP
-806 QEQSEEISKAFK
+806 QEQSEAISKAFK
-818 NIGDEGRSA
+818 NISDEGRSA
-827 LKYMRKL
+827 LKYLRKL
-834 LGVLR
+834 LGILR

-845 HSANNT
+845 NSANKG

-867 QIQHNAINK
+867 QIQHNALNK

>member
-1 MSITHSY
+1 
-8 INHTQVRLFYKVL
+8 
-21 CTSLVIMK
+21 
-29 VPNMFQSVIQSLRKE
+29 MFQSVIQRLRKE

-63 NNRYSISYVDGL
+63 SDRYVISNVDGF
-75 LTQGSLVTVAL
+75 LTQGSLITVTL
-86 TNIVVALLLS
+86 INIVVALLLS
-96 VRKIW
+96 LRKLW
-101 PEQAAIIFIVIC
+101 PEQAATIFIVIC

-121 AQLFADFFGFVLLVN
+121 TQLFADFFGFVLLVN
-136 AIARGNPTHTKV
+136 AIARGNPEHSKA
-148 FVITAYITTIL
+148 FVIAAYATTVL
-159 SCALISWNVVMGPI
+159 SCAVISWNTVMGPI
-173 YGNNHSKS
+173 YGINHSKA

-186 VRNINSS
+186 VQNINSS
-193 NIKNCV
+193 SIKNCV

-236 LQEHNNAIR
+236 LQDHNNAIR

-290 QNISL
+290 KDIAL

-318 EALTDAPSGKLD
+318 EALTDAPSCQLD
-330 FNHVP
+330 FNHIP

-355 GINSS
+355 GINSQ
-360 NKLNK
+360 NRLNTD
-365 NAQTVAYRIIQEALT
+365 AQTVAYRVVQESLT

-385 AGECVK
+385 AGDGVK
-391 VNIHEEWN
+391 INIHEQWN

-412 KIEANQ
+412 KTEANQ
-418 EQNSGAPH
+418 TQNSNAQH

-432 IGMKERIENLHGT
+432 IGMKERLENLHGT

-505 PADVNVPTSSNVLPY
+505 PAAVNVPTSSKVLPY
-520 VLPEANTSKNR
+520 VLPEANASQNR

-588 FTLTTMVPFMFRRK
+588 FTLTTMIPFMFRRK

-622 PDILFANFFIP
+622 PNILFANFFIP

-664 KIGIATKNIPQTET
+664 KIGISSKNIPQTET

-786 KYEKTNSNAE
+786 EYEEARNNIE
-796 NTESTETEKP
+796 NQNCVKP
-806 QEQSEEISKAFK
+806 EQALEQSEAIRESFK
-818 NIGDEGRSA
+818 NISDEGRSA

-834 LGVLR
+834 LGILR

-845 HSANNT
+845 NSTNNA
-851 ANVAEIAIRPA
+851 ANVTEIAVRPA
-862 APLDE
+862 PSLDE
-867 QIQHNAINK
+867 QIQHSALNK
-876 Q
+876 QE

>member
-1 MSITHSY
+1 
-8 INHTQVRLFYKVL
+8 
-21 CTSLVIMK
+21 MK
-29 VPNMFQSVIQSLRKE
+29 VPNMFQSVIQRLRKE

-63 NNRYSISYVDGL
+63 SDRYVISNVDGF
-75 LTQGSLVTVAL
+75 LTQGSLITVTL
-86 TNIVVALLLS
+86 INIVVALLLS
-96 VRKIW
+96 LRKLW
-101 PEQAAIIFIVIC
+101 PEQAATIFIVIC
-113 IVQVIFGP
+113 IVQVAFGP
-121 AQLFADFFGFVLLVN
+121 TQLFADFFGFVLLVN
-136 AIARGNPTHTKV
+136 AIARGNPEHSKA
-148 FVITAYITTIL
+148 FVIAAYVTTVL
-159 SCALISWNVVMGPI
+159 SCAVISWNTVMGPI
-173 YGNNHSKS
+173 YGINHSKA

-186 VRNINSS
+186 VQNINSS
-193 NIKNCV
+193 SIKNCV

-236 LQEHNNAIR
+236 LQDHNNAIR

-290 QNISL
+290 KDIAL

-318 EALTDAPSGKLD
+318 EALTDAPSCQLD
-330 FNHVP
+330 FNHIP

-355 GINSS
+355 GINSQ
-360 NKLNK
+360 NRLNTD
-365 NAQTVAYRIIQEALT
+365 AQTVAYRVVQESLT

-385 AGECVK
+385 AGDGVK
-391 VNIHEEWN
+391 INIHEQWN

-412 KIEANQ
+412 KTEANQ
-418 EQNSGAPH
+418 TQNSNAQH

-432 IGMKERIENLHGT
+432 IGMKERLENLHGT

-505 PADVNVPTSSNVLPY
+505 PADVNVPTSSKVLPY

-588 FTLTTMVPFMFRRK
+588 FTLTTMIPFMFRRK

-622 PDILFANFFIP
+622 PNILFANFFIP

-641 YGKKRAWQWVSA
+641 YGKKHAWQWVSS

-664 KIGIATKNIPQTET
+664 KIGISSKNIPQTET

-707 IVAIICFT
+707 IVALICFAA
-715 VIAFAYYRRNDD
+715 IAFAYSRRNDD
-727 NNLLLLKARRTE
+727 NNLLILKARRTE

-786 KYEKTNSNAE
+786 EYEEARNNIE
-796 NTESTETEKP
+796 NQNCVKP
-806 QEQSEEISKAFK
+806 EQALEQSEAIRESFK
-818 NIGDEGRSA
+818 NISDEGRSA

-834 LGVLR
+834 LGILR

-845 HSANNT
+845 NSTNNA
-851 ANVAEIAIRPA
+851 ANVTEIAVRPA
-862 APLDE
+862 PSLDE
-867 QIQHNAINK
+867 QIQHSALNK
-876 Q
+876 QE

>member
-1 MSITHSY
+1 
-8 INHTQVRLFYKVL
+8 
-21 CTSLVIMK
+21 MK
-29 VPNMFQSVIQSLRKE
+29 ISHMFCSVIQRLRTE
-44 LTLNDILWG
+44 LTINDILWG
-53 IIPLILFILS
+53 IIPFILFILS
-63 NNRYSISYVDGL
+63 SNRYVISNVDGF
-75 LTQGSLVTVAL
+75 LTQSSLIAVIL
-86 TNIVVALLLS
+86 INIVVALLLS
-96 VRKIW
+96 VRKLW
-101 PEQAAIIFIVIC
+101 PEQAAITFIVIC

-121 AQLFADFFGFVLLVN
+121 IQLFADFFGFVLLVN
-136 AIARGNPTHTKV
+136 AIARGNPEHSKA
-148 FVITAYITTIL
+148 FVIASYVTTVL
-159 SCALISWNVVMGPI
+159 SCALISWNAVMGPI

-236 LQEHNNAIR
+236 LQDHNNAIR
-245 AYRRKAQHI
+245 AYRKKAQHI

-290 QNISL
+290 KDISL

-432 IGMKERIENLHGT
+432 IGMKERIENLQGT
-445 LDYGKL
+445 LDYGKM

-485 NKNAKVNNQA
+485 HKNAKVNNESAAQA
-495 EAQTKPANVK
+495 EPANVK

>member
-1 MSITHSY
+1 MKLPHIFNSAL
-8 INHTQVRLFYKVL
+8 QRLR
-21 CTSLVIMK
+21 T
-29 VPNMFQSVIQSLRKE
+29 E

-63 NNRYSISYVDGL
+63 SDRYVISNVDGF
-75 LTQGSLVTVAL
+75 LTQGSLITVTL
-86 TNIVVALLLS
+86 INIVVALLLS

-101 PEQAAIIFIVIC
+101 PEQAAIIFIIIC
-113 IVQVIFGP
+113 AVQILFGP
-121 AQLFADFFGFVLLVN
+121 TQLFADFFGFVLLVN
-136 AIARGNPTHTKV
+136 AIARGNPEHSKA
-148 FVITAYITTIL
+148 FVIAAYVTTVL
-159 SCALISWNVVMGPI
+159 SCAVISWNIVMGPI
-173 YGNNHSKS
+173 YGNNHSKA

-186 VRNINSS
+186 VQNINSS

-290 QNISL
+290 QDISL

-318 EALTDAPSGKLD
+318 EALTDAPSGQLD
-330 FNHVP
+330 FNHIP

-355 GINSS
+355 GISSS

-365 NAQTVAYRIIQEALT
+365 DAQTVAYRVVQESLT

-385 AGECVK
+385 AGDGIK
-391 VNIHEEWN
+391 INIHEQWN

-412 KIEANQ
+412 KSEANQ
-418 EQNSGAPH
+418 TQNSNAQH

-432 IGMKERIENLHGT
+432 IGMKERLENLHGT
-445 LDYGKL
+445 LDYGEL

-460 FIPYSYSADQSN
+460 FIPYSYSTDQSN
-472 STASVLN
+472 TTASVLN
-479 SIHNVT
+479 SIPNVT
-485 NKNAKVNNQA
+485 NKNPKVNNQSAAQA
-495 EAQTKPANVK
+495 EPANVK
-505 PADVNVPTSSNVLPY
+505 PADVNVPTSSKVLPK
-520 VLPEANTSKNR
+520 VLPETNASQNR

-551 SPWVVMMLFLPTY
+551 TPWIVLMLFVPTY
-564 DFIVGVGMSS
+564 AFILGDGMSS
-574 QYSNSLSLQILYKV
+574 QYSSSLLVQILYRV

-602 APTACAIVAAVFSAI
+602 APTTCAIIAAIFSAI
-617 QLILL
+617 QLIFL
-622 PDILFANFFIP
+622 PNILFANLFIP
-633 NIIYAAVL
+633 AIVYAAVL
-641 YGKKRAWQWVSA
+641 YGKKHAWQWISA

-664 KIGIATKNIPQTET
+664 KIGVISRNISQNET
-678 PIRFFTSNIATTNF
+678 PIRFFTSNAYTTNF
-692 YDFMQ
+692 YDLMQ
-697 FASVGLVFGF
+697 IASIGLVLGF
-707 IVAIICFT
+707 IVALVCFT

-727 NNLLLLKARRTE
+727 NNLLLLKSRRTE
-739 LEQEQKQLEVLAANA
+739 LEQEQKQLAILAANA
-754 ERQRLSSNIQQ
+754 ERQRLSANIQQ
-765 KVAITLHKVID
+765 KVAVTLHKVID

-806 QEQSEEISKAFK
+806 QEQSEAISKAFK
-818 NIGDEGRSA
+818 NISDEGRSA

-834 LGVLR
+834 LGILR

-845 HSANNT
+845 NSTNNG
-851 ANVAEIAIRPA
+851 ANVTEIAVRPA
-862 APLDE
+862 PSLDE

-876 Q
+876 QE

>member
-1 MSITHSY
+1 
-8 INHTQVRLFYKVL
+8 
-21 CTSLVIMK
+21 MK
-29 VPNMFQSVIQSLRKE
+29 VHNMFQSVIQRLRKE

-53 IIPLILFILS
+53 IIPFILFILS
-63 NNRYSISYVDGL
+63 SNRYVISNVDGF
-75 LTQGSLVTVAL
+75 LTQSSLITVTL
-86 TNIVVALLLS
+86 INIVIALLLS
-96 VRKIW
+96 VRKLW
-101 PEQAAIIFIVIC
+101 PEQAATIFIVIC
-113 IVQVIFGP
+113 IVQLLFGP
-121 AQLFADFFGFVLLVN
+121 TQLFADFFGLVLLVN
-136 AIARGNPTHTKV
+136 TIARGNPEHSKA
-148 FVITAYITTIL
+148 FVIAAYVTTVL
-159 SCALISWNVVMGPI
+159 SCAIISWNIVMGPI

-245 AYRRKAQHI
+245 AYRKKAQNI

-290 QNISL
+290 KDISL

-318 EALTDAPSGKLD
+318 EALTDAPSCQLD
-330 FNHVP
+330 FNHIP

-355 GINSS
+355 GTNAQDQ
-360 NKLNK
+360 LNK
-365 NAQTVAYRIIQEALT
+365 DAQTVAYRVVQEALT

-385 AGECVK
+385 AGDGVK
-391 VNIHEEWN
+391 INIHVQWN

-418 EQNSGAPH
+418 TQNSNAQH

-445 LDYGKL
+445 LDYGKSK
-451 NDGTFSIVA
+451 DGTFSIVA
-460 FIPYSYSADQSN
+460 FIPYSYSTDQSN
-472 STASVLN
+472 STASLLN
-479 SIHNVT
+479 SISNVT
-485 NKNAKVNNQA
+485 YKNAKVNNQSA
-495 EAQTKPANVK
+495 AQEKPENSS
-505 PADVNVPTSSNVLPY
+505 DQTSSEVLQ
-520 VLPEANTSKNR
+520 EANTSRNR
-531 IEKVSQWFEQHWL
+531 IEKVSQWFEKHWL

-551 SPWVVMMLFLPTY
+551 SPWVVMMLFVPTY
-564 DFIVGVGMSS
+564 AFILGDGMSS
-574 QYSNSLSLQILYKV
+574 QYSSSLLVQILYRV

-602 APTACAIVAAVFSAI
+602 APTTCAIIAAIFSAI
-617 QLILL
+617 QLIFL
-622 PDILFANFFIP
+622 PNILFANLFIP
-633 NIIYAAVL
+633 SIVYATVL

-653 VVLAESAIFAV
+653 VVLVESTIFAV
-664 KIGIATKNIPQTET
+664 KIGIVTRNIPQTAT
-678 PIRFFTSNIATTNF
+678 PIQFFATNAYTTNF
-692 YDFMQ
+692 YDLMQ
-697 FASVGLVFGF
+697 IASVGLVFGF
-707 IVAIICFT
+707 VVALICFT

-727 NNLLLLKARRTE
+727 NNLLLLKSRRTE
-739 LEQEQKQLEVLAANA
+739 LEQEQKQLAILAANA
-754 ERQRLSSNIQQ
+754 ERQRLSANIQQ
-765 KVAITLHKVID
+765 KVAVTLHKVID

-786 KYEKTNSNAE
+786 KYEEARNNIE
-796 NTESTETEKP
+796 NQNCVKP
-806 QEQSEEISKAFK
+806 EQALEQSEAIRKSFK
-818 NIGDEGRSA
+818 NISDEGRSA

-834 LGVLR
+834 LGILR

-845 HSANNT
+845 NSTNNA
-851 ANVAEIAIRPA
+851 ANVNEIAVRPA
-862 APLDE
+862 PSLDE
-867 QIQHNAINK
+867 QIQHNALNK
-876 Q
+876 QE

>member
-1 MSITHSY
+1 
-8 INHTQVRLFYKVL
+8 
-21 CTSLVIMK
+21 MK
-29 VPNMFQSVIQSLRKE
+29 VPNMFQSVIQRLRKE

-63 NNRYSISYVDGL
+63 SDRYVISNVDGF
-75 LTQGSLVTVAL
+75 LTQGSLITVTL
-86 TNIVVALLLS
+86 INIVVALLLS
-96 VRKIW
+96 LRKLW
-101 PEQAAIIFIVIC
+101 PEQAATIFIVIC

-121 AQLFADFFGFVLLVN
+121 TQLFADFFGFVLLVN
-136 AIARGNPTHTKV
+136 AIARGNPEHSKA
-148 FVITAYITTIL
+148 FVIAAYATTVL
-159 SCALISWNVVMGPI
+159 SCAVISWNTVMGPI
-173 YGNNHSKS
+173 YGINHSKA

-186 VRNINSS
+186 VQNINSS
-193 NIKNCV
+193 SIKNCV

-236 LQEHNNAIR
+236 LQDHNNAIR

-290 QNISL
+290 KDIAL

-318 EALTDAPSGKLD
+318 EALTDAPSCQLD
-330 FNHVP
+330 FNHIP

-355 GINSS
+355 GINSQ
-360 NKLNK
+360 NRLNTD
-365 NAQTVAYRIIQEALT
+365 AQTVAYRVVQESLT

-385 AGECVK
+385 AGDGVK
-391 VNIHEEWN
+391 INIHEQWN

-412 KIEANQ
+412 KTEANQ
-418 EQNSGAPH
+418 TQNSNAQH

-432 IGMKERIENLHGT
+432 IGMKERLENLHGT

-505 PADVNVPTSSNVLPY
+505 PADVNVPTSSKVLPY
-520 VLPEANTSKNR
+520 VLPEANASHNR

-588 FTLTTMVPFMFRRK
+588 FTLTTMIPFMFRRK

-622 PDILFANFFIP
+622 PNILFANFFIP

-664 KIGIATKNIPQTET
+664 KIGISSKNIPQTET

-776 AANSGIDMLN
+776 AANSGIDMLKN
-786 KYEKTNSNAE
+786 DEKTNSNAE
-796 NTESTETEKP
+796 NTESKETEKP
-806 QEQSEEISKAFK
+806 QEQSEAISKAFK
-818 NIGDEGRSA
+818 NISDEGRSA
-827 LKYMRKL
+827 LKYLRKL
-834 LGVLR
+834 LGILR

-845 HSANNT
+845 NSANNA
-851 ANVAEIAIRPA
+851 ANVTEIAIRPA

-867 QIQHNAINK
+867 QIQHNALNK
-876 Q
+876 QE

>member
-1 MSITHSY
+1 
-8 INHTQVRLFYKVL
+8 
-21 CTSLVIMK
+21 MK
-29 VPNMFQSVIQSLRKE
+29 IPHMFQSALQRLRTE
-44 LTLNDILWG
+44 LTINDILWG
-53 IIPLILFILS
+53 IISLILFILS
-63 NNRYSISYVDGL
+63 SNRYVISNVDGF
-75 LTQGSLVTVAL
+75 LTQSSLITVTL
-86 TNIVVALLLS
+86 TNVVIALLLS
-96 VRKIW
+96 VRKLW
-101 PEQAAIIFIVIC
+101 PEQSATIFIVTC

-121 AQLFADFFGFVLLVN
+121 TQLFADFFGFVLLVN
-136 AIARGNPTHTKV
+136 AIARGNPEHSKA
-148 FVITAYITTIL
+148 FVIAAYVTTVL
-159 SCALISWNVVMGPI
+159 SCAVISWNIVMGPI
-173 YGNNHSKS
+173 YGNNHSKA
-181 SYTCS
+181 SYTYS

-193 NIKNCV
+193 NIRNCI
-199 SNILNFAIPSII
+199 SIILDFAIPSII

-245 AYRRKAQHI
+245 AYRKKAQHI

-290 QNISL
+290 KDISL

-318 EALTDAPSGKLD
+318 EALTDAPSGQLD

-355 GINSS
+355 GMNSQ
-360 NKLNK
+360 NRLNAD
-365 NAQTVAYRIIQEALT
+365 AQTVAYRVVQESLT

-385 AGECVK
+385 AGDGIK
-391 VNIHEEWN
+391 INIHEQWKD
-399 NQGLTLKITNEIH
+399 QGLTLKITNEIN
-412 KIEANQ
+412 KLEANQ

-460 FIPYSYSADQSN
+460 FIPYSYSTDQSN
-472 STASVLN
+472 STASLLN
-479 SIHNVT
+479 SIYNVT
-485 NKNAKVNNQA
+485 HNAKVNNQS
-495 EAQTKPANVK
+495 EAQTKPENSNVS
-505 PADVNVPTSSNVLPY
+505 TSSEVSTNVLPDG
-520 VLPEANTSKNR
+520 LTEANASKNR

-551 SPWVVMMLFLPTY
+551 SPWVVMMLFIPTY
-564 DFIVGVGMSS
+564 DFIVRTGIPS
-574 QYSNSLSLQILYKV
+574 QYSSSLSLQILYKV

-622 PDILFANFFIP
+622 PNILFANFFIP

-715 VIAFAYYRRNDD
+715 VIAFAYYRRSDD

-754 ERQRLSSNIQQ
+754 ERQRLSANIQQ
-765 KVAITLHKVID
+765 KVALTLHKVIN
-776 AANSGIDMLN
+776 AANCGISMLN
-786 KYEKTNSNAE
+786 KYEKSNSNAE
-796 NTESTETEKP
+796 NRKSSEPEQS
-806 QEQSEEISKAFK
+806 QEQEQIEEISKAFK

-827 LKYMRKL
+827 LRYMRKL
-834 LGVLR
+834 LGILR

-845 HSANNT
+845 HSANNG
-851 ANVAEIAIRPA
+851 ANVTEIAIRPA
-862 APLDE
+862 PSLDE
-867 QIQHNAINK
+867 QIQHNTLNK
-876 Q
+876 QE

>member
-1 MSITHSY
+1 MKIS
-8 INHTQVRLFYKVL
+8 HTFNRAIQRLR
-21 CTSLVIMK
+21 T
-29 VPNMFQSVIQSLRKE
+29 E

-53 IIPLILFILS
+53 IIPLILFTLS
-63 NNRYSISYVDGL
+63 SNRYPINNVDGF
-75 LTQGSLVTVAL
+75 LTQSSLITTYL
-86 TNIVVALLLS
+86 INIVVASLLS
-96 VRKIW
+96 VRRIW
-101 PEQAAIIFIVIC
+101 PEHTAVIFIVAC
-113 IVQVIFGP
+113 ILQVIFGP
-121 AQLFADFFGFVLLVN
+121 TQLFADFFGFVLLVN
-136 AIARGNPTHTKV
+136 AIARGNPEHSKA
-148 FVITAYITTIL
+148 FVIAAYVTTVL
-159 SCALISWNVVMGPI
+159 SCAVISWNTVMGPI
-173 YGNNHSKS
+173 YGINHSKA

-186 VRNINSS
+186 VQNINSS
-193 NIKNCV
+193 SIKNCV

-236 LQEHNNAIR
+236 LQDHNNAIR

-290 QNISL
+290 KDIAL

-318 EALTDAPSGKLD
+318 EALTDAPSCQLD
-330 FNHVP
+330 FNHIP

-355 GINSS
+355 GINSQ
-360 NKLNK
+360 NRLNTD
-365 NAQTVAYRIIQEALT
+365 AQTVAYRVVQESLT

-385 AGECVK
+385 AGDGVK
-391 VNIHEEWN
+391 INIHEQWN

-412 KIEANQ
+412 KTEANQ
-418 EQNSGAPH
+418 TQNSNAQH

-432 IGMKERIENLHGT
+432 IGMKERLENLHGT

-505 PADVNVPTSSNVLPY
+505 PADVNVPTSSKVLPY
-520 VLPEANTSKNR
+520 VLPEANASQNR

-551 SPWVVMMLFLPTY
+551 SPWVVMMLFMPTY
-564 DFIVGVGMSS
+564 DFTVGTGMTS
-574 QYSNSLSLQILYKV
+574 QYSSSLSLQILYKV
-588 FTLTTMVPFMFRRK
+588 FTLTTMIPFMFRRK

-622 PDILFANFFIP
+622 PNILFANFFIP

-641 YGKKRAWQWVSA
+641 YGKKHAWQWVSS

-664 KIGIATKNIPQTET
+664 KIGISSKNIPQTET

-692 YDFMQ
+692 YDIMQ
-697 FASVGLVFGF
+697 MASVGLIFGF
-707 IVAIICFT
+707 IVALICFAA
-715 VIAFAYYRRNDD
+715 IAFAYSRRNDD
-727 NNLLLLKARRTE
+727 NNLLILKARRTE

-754 ERQRLSSNIQQ
+754 ERQRISANIQQ
-765 KVAITLHKVID
+765 KVAVTLHKVID

-796 NTESTETEKP
+796 NQKSKEPEQL
-806 QEQSEEISKAFK
+806 QEQSEAISKAFK
-818 NIGDEGRSA
+818 NISDEGRSA

-834 LGVLR
+834 LGILR

-845 HSANNT
+845 NSANNS
-851 ANVAEIAIRPA
+851 ANVSEIAVRPA

-867 QIQHNAINK
+867 QIQHNALNTTH
-876 Q
+876 

>member
-1 MSITHSY
+1 
-8 INHTQVRLFYKVL
+8 
-21 CTSLVIMK
+21 MK
-29 VPNMFQSVIQSLRKE
+29 VPNMFQSVIQRLRKE

-63 NNRYSISYVDGL
+63 SDRYVISNVDGF
-75 LTQGSLVTVAL
+75 LTQGSLITVTL
-86 TNIVVALLLS
+86 INIVVALLLS
-96 VRKIW
+96 VRKLW
-101 PEQAAIIFIVIC
+101 PEQSATIFIVIC

-121 AQLFADFFGFVLLVN
+121 TQLFADFFGFVLLVN
-136 AIARGNPTHTKV
+136 AIARGNPEHSKA
-148 FVITAYITTIL
+148 FVIAAYATTVL
-159 SCALISWNVVMGPI
+159 SCAVISWNTVMGPI
-173 YGNNHSKS
+173 YGINHSKA

-186 VRNINSS
+186 VQNINSS
-193 NIKNCV
+193 SIKNCV

-236 LQEHNNAIR
+236 LQDHNNAIR

-290 QNISL
+290 KDIAL

-318 EALTDAPSGKLD
+318 EALTDAPSCQLD
-330 FNHVP
+330 FNHIP

-355 GINSS
+355 GINSQ
-360 NKLNK
+360 NRLNTD
-365 NAQTVAYRIIQEALT
+365 AQTVAYRVVQESLT

-385 AGECVK
+385 AGDGVK
-391 VNIHEEWN
+391 INIHEQWN

-412 KIEANQ
+412 KTEANQ
-418 EQNSGAPH
+418 TQNSNAQH

-432 IGMKERIENLHGT
+432 IGMKERLENLHGT

-505 PADVNVPTSSNVLPY
+505 PADVNVPTSSKVLPY
-520 VLPEANTSKNR
+520 VLPEANASQNR

-588 FTLTTMVPFMFRRK
+588 FTLTTMIPFMFRRK

-622 PDILFANFFIP
+622 PNILFANFFIP

-664 KIGIATKNIPQTET
+664 KIGISSKNIPQTET

-786 KYEKTNSNAE
+786 KYEKSNSNAE
-796 NTESTETEKP
+796 NRKSSEPKQS

-827 LKYMRKL
+827 LKYLRKL
-834 LGVLR
+834 LGILR

-845 HSANNT
+845 NLANNG
-851 ANVAEIAIRPA
+851 ANTTEIAIRPA

-867 QIQHNAINK
+867 QIQHNALNK
-876 Q
+876 QE

>member
-1 MSITHSY
+1 
-8 INHTQVRLFYKVL
+8 
-21 CTSLVIMK
+21 MK
-29 VPNMFQSVIQSLRKE
+29 VPNMFQSVIQRLRKE
-44 LTLNDILWG
+44 LTLNDILWF
-53 IIPLILFILS
+53 IIPFVLFILS
-63 NNRYSISYVDGL
+63 SNRYVISNVDGF
-75 LTQGSLVTVAL
+75 LTQSSLIAL
-86 TNIVVALLLS
+86 ILINIVVALLLS
-96 VRKIW
+96 VRKLW
-101 PEQAAIIFIVIC
+101 PEQAAVIFIVIC
-113 IVQVIFGP
+113 IVQITFGP
-121 AQLFADFFGFVLLVN
+121 IQLFADFFGFVLLVN
-136 AIARGNPTHTKV
+136 SIARGNPEHSKA
-148 FVITAYITTIL
+148 FVIAAYVTTVL
-159 SCALISWNVVMGPI
+159 SCVVISWNIVMGPI
-173 YGNNHSKS
+173 YGINHSKA
-181 SYTCS
+181 SYACS
-186 VRNINSS
+186 LRNINSS

-199 SNILNFAIPSII
+199 SNILDFAIPSII

-236 LQEHNNAIR
+236 LQDHNNAIR
-245 AYRRKAQHI
+245 AYRKKAQNI
-254 AVTAERARIARDMH
+254 AITAERARIARDMH

-290 QNISL
+290 KDISL

-318 EALTDAPSGKLD
+318 EALTDAPSNDTNL
-330 FNHVP
+330 NHVP
-335 SLIEQAKI
+335 SLIEQARI
-343 ASPKNIFWHTVD
+343 ASPNNIFWHTVD

-399 NQGLTLKITNEIH
+399 TQGLKLKITNEIH

-418 EQNSGAPH
+418 TQNSGAPH

-445 LDYGKL
+445 LDYGKM

-460 FIPYSYSADQSN
+460 FIPYSYSTDESN

-479 SIHNVT
+479 SIYNVT
-485 NKNAKVNNQA
+485 HNAKVNNQA
-495 EAQTKPANVK
+495 EAQTKPENANVS
-505 PADVNVPTSSNVLPY
+505 TSSEVSTNVLPY

-622 PDILFANFFIP
+622 PNILFANFFIP

-664 KIGIATKNIPQTET
+664 KIGISSKNIPQTET

-806 QEQSEEISKAFK
+806 QEQSEAISKAFK
-818 NIGDEGRSA
+818 NISDEGRSA
-827 LKYMRKL
+827 LKYLRKL
-834 LGVLR
+834 LGILR

-845 HSANNT
+845 NSANKG

-867 QIQHNAINK
+867 QIQHNALNK